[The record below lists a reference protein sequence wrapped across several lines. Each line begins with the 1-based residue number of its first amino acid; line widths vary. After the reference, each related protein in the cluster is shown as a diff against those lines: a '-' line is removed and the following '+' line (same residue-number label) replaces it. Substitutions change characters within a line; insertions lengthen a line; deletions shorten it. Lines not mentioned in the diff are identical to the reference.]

1 MSFSS
6 GAEDVRKE
14 LLRLSASRCR
24 ELFKKIVDDTPIDTG
39 KASGN
44 WQTSTSEPTAVI
56 ERLGKEAARSEIDS
70 VISDDYFVRN
80 KQVYFFNNL
89 DYAFGLEY
97 GNPHYTNPAAP
108 FSMQA
113 PSGMVRINIKNFTV

>member
-97 GNPHYTNPAAP
+97 GNPSYTNPAAP